1 MKWFLI
7 FLGLMLAVG
16 AYFGYRTFLAPV
28 AATPTAEA
36 QLSPAPSPASV
47 VSAEGFV
54 VPVRWAEL
62 SFKVPGRV
70 EEVLVKEGDFVRAGQ
85 LLARL
90 DNVEARAA
98 VTAAENAVKQAEA
111 SVQQAKADVQQAQT
125 GVDRAKAALE
135 VAKAALMSAQ
145 AQLAQVKRGATA
157 EQIAQAEAAVQTARA
172 RLSQVLAGARPED
185 IEAQAA
191 VMLKAEAALRQ
202 AQAEYDKIAW
212 ADNKGASPQAL
223 ALEQATL
230 DYQAAK
236 AQYERLKRGPT
247 PEEISIARAG
257 VAEAE
262 AALAVVKAGPTPEQI
277 AVAEAAVAQAEAN
290 VQQAMAGVPAA
301 EAAVVAAEAR
311 LASAQAALE
320 TARSNLDTARDKLAD
335 YELTAPFDGV
345 VSQVRVRSAEVVT
358 AGFPVIS
365 LGDNSAWHV
374 DTDDLSELDVVLV
387 SIGQEALVRVDALP
401 NLEIEGVVTE
411 ITPRSETKRGDVTYT
426 VTIELKNANELPL
439 RWGMTA
445 FVDIK
450 VGE

>member
-1 MKWFLI
+1 MKWFIFFLVLI
-7 FLGLMLAVG
+7 LMVG
-16 AYFGYRTFLAPV
+16 GYFGYRNFLAPV
-28 AATPTAEA
+28 TPTPTVEA
-36 QLSPAPSPASV
+36 QLSLQDSPSSV

-54 VPVRWAEL
+54 VPGRWADL

-70 EEVLVKEGDFVRAGQ
+70 LEVLVKEGDYVRAGQ

-98 VTAAENAVKQAEA
+98 VIAAENAVKQAEA
-111 SVQQAKADVQQAQT
+111 SVQQAEADVQQAQT

-135 VAKAALMSAQ
+135 VAKAALLSAQ
-145 AQLAQVKRGATA
+145 AQLAQVKRGPTP

-172 RLSQVLAGARPED
+172 RLNQILAGARPED

-191 VMLKAEAALRQ
+191 VMLKAEAALRR

-212 ADNKGASPQAL
+212 ADNRGESPQAL

-247 PEEISIARAG
+247 PEEIAIARAG

-262 AALAVVKAGPTPEQI
+262 AALAVVKAGPTAEQI

-290 VQQAMAGVPAA
+290 VQQAEAGVPAA
-301 EAAVVAAEAR
+301 EAVIVAARAR

-320 TARSNLDTARDKLAD
+320 TAYSNLDAARDKLAD
-335 YELTAPFDGV
+335 YDLTAPFDGV
-345 VSQVRVRSAEVVT
+345 VSQVRIRSAEVVA
-358 AGFPVIS
+358 AGTPVIS
-365 LGDNSAWHV
+365 LGDNSAWYV
-374 DTDDLSELDVVLV
+374 DTDDLSELDIV
-387 SIGQEALVRVDALP
+387 SVALGQRALVRVDALP
-401 NLEIEGVVTE
+401 GQEIEGIVTK

-426 VTIELKNANELPL
+426 VTIELKNADTLPL

-445 FVDIK
+445 FVDIQ
-450 VGE
+450 VGR